1 MQSTTLM
8 ELVDAKEHHT
18 ILNVYQDYP
27 IDMIAQA
34 AEVLRDRDFY
44 NIALP
49 LYQYLLQ
56 RQEMAE
62 FYYGIG
68 QCYGKAY
75 DCETSLTYLRQAFQL
90 QPDRTEGTNYYAYIL
105 EKNLL
110 MDQAE
115 QWYHKALSNGYADDL
130 WTLSH
135 YAYFLEKNHQLNA
148 AEHTYQDVLQRNPTY
163 TWAMKRCA
171 LLMLKRNQPDR
182 SVDLMKTAI
191 EQHPKN
197 PFVQLN
203 YLEYLIICGD
213 GATYEAHLR
222 SLDYPQLV
230 LPFQTLIDLFDYFW
244 RYLLQGHSNPEKL
257 IAYQQKVAALKDSI
271 HRDFDDL
278 NELLITNDGDLE
290 TWKQMTHLLVK

>member
-18 ILNVYQDYP
+18 ILNVYQDYA
-27 IDMIAQA
+27 IDTIAQA

-56 RQEMAE
+56 RQEMADY
-62 FYYGIG
+62 YYGIG

-75 DCETSLTYLRQAFQL
+75 DCETSLTYQQLAFEL
-90 QPDRTEGTNYYAYIL
+90 QPNRSEGTNYYAYIL

-115 QWYHKALSNGYADDL
+115 KWYQKALNNGYADDL

-135 YAYFLEKNHQLNA
+135 YAYFLEKNHQLDA

-163 TWAMKRCA
+163 TWAIKRYA
-171 LLMLKRNQPDR
+171 LLMLKQNQPDR
-182 SVDLMKTAI
+182 SLDCMKTAI
-191 EQHPKN
+191 EQYPKN
-197 PFVQLN
+197 PVVQLN

-213 GATYEAHLR
+213 GAAYETHLR
-222 SLDYPQLV
+222 SLNYPQLV
-230 LPFQTLIDLFDYFW
+230 LPFQTLIDLFDYF
-244 RYLLQGHSNPEKL
+244 RQYLLQQCSNPEKL
-257 IAYQQKVAALKDSI
+257 AAYHTKVATLKDSI

-278 NELLITNDGDLE
+278 NELLIANHGDLA
-290 TWKQMTHLLVK
+290 TWQHMTHLLVK

>member
-18 ILNVYQDYP
+18 ILNVYQDYS
-27 IDMIAQA
+27 IDAIAQV

-49 LYQYLLQ
+49 LYEYLLQ
-56 RQEMAE
+56 RQEMAD

-75 DCETSLTYLRQAFQL
+75 DCETSLAYLRKAFEL

-115 QWYHKALSNGYADDL
+115 QWYQKALSNAYADDL

-135 YAYFLEKNHQLNA
+135 YAYFLEKIHKLDA
-148 AEHTYQDVLQRNPTY
+148 AEHAYQDVLQRNPTY
-163 TWAMKRCA
+163 TWAMKRYA

-182 SVDLMKTAI
+182 ALDFMKTAI
-191 EQHPKN
+191 TQYPKN

-203 YLEYLIICGD
+203 YSEYLIISGD
-213 GATYEAHLR
+213 SANYEAHLR

-230 LPFQTLIDLFDYFW
+230 LPFQTLIDLFDYFQ
-244 RYLLQGHSNPEKL
+244 RYLLRGHSNPEKL
-257 IAYQQKVAALKDSI
+257 LAYQQKVTALKDSI

-278 NELLITNDGDLE
+278 NELLTANKGDLA
-290 TWKQMTHLLVK
+290 TWQQMTHLLVK

>member
-18 ILNVYQDYP
+18 ILNVYQDYS
-27 IDMIAQA
+27 IDAIAQV

-56 RQEMAE
+56 RQEMADY
-62 FYYGIG
+62 YYGIG

-75 DCETSLTYLRQAFQL
+75 DCKTSLTYLQQAFEL

-105 EKNLL
+105 EKNLF

-115 QWYHKALSNGYADDL
+115 QWYQRALNDVYADDL

-135 YAYFLEKNHQLNA
+135 YAYFLEKNHKLDA
-148 AEHTYQDVLQRNPTY
+148 AEHAYQDVLQRNSTY
-163 TWAMKRCA
+163 TWAMKRYA
-171 LLMLKRNQPDR
+171 LLMLKRNQPNRALDF
-182 SVDLMKTAI
+182 MKTAI
-191 EQHPKN
+191 AQYPKN

-203 YLEYLIICGD
+203 YLEYLIISGE
-213 GATYEAHLR
+213 GAHYEAHLR
-222 SLDYPQLV
+222 SLNYPQLV

-244 RYLLQGHSNPEKL
+244 RYLLQQRSNPETL
-257 IAYQQKVAALKDSI
+257 AAYHAKVATLKDSI

-278 NELLITNDGDLE
+278 NELLVAHNGDLT
-290 TWKQMTHLLVK
+290 TWQQMTHLLVK